1 MTEVGTGGG
10 GEGEG
15 VAKKKK
21 KKKKKKKAEGG
32 EATPTGEEAP
42 PSGDTSGILLS
53 LRWASKLSYRE
64 RGQALILANE
74 REQASAA
81 SVINYRPRYPS

>member
-21 KKKKKKKAEGG
+21 KKKKKKKA
-32 EATPTGEEAP
+32 GEEAP
-42 PSGDTSGILLS
+42 PSGETSGILLS
-53 LRWASKLSYRE
+53 LRWASKLSCRE
-64 RGQALILANE
+64 RGQTLILANE

-81 SVINYRPRYPS
+81 SVINYQPRYPS

>member
-1 MTEVGTGGG
+1 MTEVATGGG

-32 EATPTGEEAP
+32 KATPTGKEAP
-42 PSGDTSGILLS
+42 PSGETSGILLS
-53 LRWASKLSYRE
+53 L
-64 RGQALILANE
+64 
-74 REQASAA
+74 
-81 SVINYRPRYPS
+81 

>member
-1 MTEVGTGGG
+1 MAEVGTGGG

-15 VAKKKK
+15 VAL

-53 LRWASKLSYRE
+53 LCGLASCLVGRGDKLCFLY
-64 RGQALILANE
+64 
-74 REQASAA
+74 
-81 SVINYRPRYPS
+81 

>member
-1 MTEVGTGGG
+1 MTEVTTGGG

-21 KKKKKKKAEGG
+21 KKQKKKAEGG

-53 LRWASKLSYRE
+53 LRWDSKLSYRE
-64 RGQALILANE
+64 RRQTLILANE

-81 SVINYRPRYPS
+81 SVINYQPRYPS